1 MKRPNILKF
10 IGRSLLIGTA
20 LCLTT
25 VAFAAVPPPAETPA
39 KIVVNGRTSTA
50 IDIKIVKVGQELPDT
65 FSAPQ
70 CKSIPGYDWYVS
82 EHFALR
88 SEVDEKQSRD
98 YLFIAE
104 LAYPHYVWIFGR
116 EPAGTGTKR
125 IALSFSKNL
134 DRLKKASD
142 IDAGG
147 VGWRGGGGGVTMWGN
162 GLSYNYPGGG
172 LRAHKRGLVMHE
184 NLHAFHMALN
194 GFGNGLK
201 GWPVWFFEGIAYA
214 LEQHVYDPE
223 KKQLTVMVLDRV
235 AGNNYTDSGLAY
247 LRESFIEA
255 EELWL
260 GKEGVGYK
268 PDVYQLWMQ
277 FLWSDVDRQMRHRV
291 WLDESMARGPDVPKA
306 EFDREIMP
314 RLFNVP
320 ALNKAWRSWVAERQ
334 NSFHW
339 VDWGFEQDGD
349 TLWSYGYPNWARY
362 AQKNVNLLLK
372 DKAETDDPFG
382 MDWPIYAG
390 KPPTVGEVKRGAREP
405 SVGCVIDFSR
415 AIKHSAGWGLGGL
428 GFGVGGAGKRD
439 GGKKS
444 NVDQEH
450 LDIVI
455 AHIGRRDKA
464 HLLLDGSTIG
474 LPKSTEK
481 FTPEFLDA
489 AVKGDQSIGVT
500 VKVTAR
506 AVDILLRTGPADA
519 MQTHRTSV
527 AITPGTRKRILEKPW
542 CVLSKGTYHGFTLFP
557 DVLRVGTR
565 DYTQPAP
572 PGRAR
577 FLPTD
582 ETYRLYRAAW
592 RLGDRAP
599 RSLRSLRSGMVAC
612 AGSPLPEQE
621 RALARFH
628 SAIGSV
634 AKDVAA
640 CRDKALAEQAL
651 ADLLGLDLQFESA
664 AGDEAGELVLAAR
677 VSSRHKDALK
687 GQLAL
692 DVLPA
697 KTSLSPV
704 PPSPLVVSAAK
715 VIDKTWRLRIPAQD
729 QSCLEFT
736 ATATAE
742 WNGMTARVAR
752 SRSLYPSVAR
762 WWTLGPFEN
771 KGDGLKDTVL
781 APETEPV
788 DLAKSYVGKG
798 GRRIEWQK
806 KERPAALS
814 PRLPFVLHFGN
825 SRNAAAYA
833 LTWID
838 SPTARDAVLAVG
850 SDDGVV
856 AWLNDERV
864 HANLAHRGHVAK
876 SDKIPVKLKKGHNKL
891 LLKITQAWGGW
902 ATSAH
907 VLDRDGNEITGL
919 RYILD
924 PE

>member
-1 MKRPNILKF
+1 VKF
-10 IGRSLLIGTA
+10 VRHALLIGATA
-20 LCLTT
+20 CLAT
-25 VAFAAVPPPAETPA
+25 VTFAAVPPPSETPA

-50 IDIKIVKVGQELPDT
+50 IDIKIVKVGQDLPDT
-65 FSAPQ
+65 FSAPK
-70 CKSIPGYDWYVS
+70 CRSIPGYDWYVS

-134 DRLKKASD
+134 ERLKKASD
-142 IDAGG
+142 VDEQY
-147 VGWRGGGGGVTMWGN
+147 WRGGGGGVTMWGN

-194 GFGNGLK
+194 GIGNGLK
-201 GWPVWFFEGIAYA
+201 GWPVWFFEGITYA

-247 LRESFIEA
+247 LRENFIEA
-255 EELWL
+255 EELWR
-260 GKEGVGYK
+260 GKEGVDYK
-268 PDVYQLWMQ
+268 PAVYQLWMQ

-291 WLDESMARGPDVPKA
+291 WLNERMARGPDVPKV
-306 EFDREIMP
+306 EFDKEVMP

-320 ALNKAWRSWVAERQ
+320 ALNRAWRNWVTERR

-372 DKAETDDPFG
+372 DRAKTDDPFV
-382 MDWPIYAG
+382 MDWPVYAE
-390 KPPTVGEVKRGAREP
+390 KPPTVGEVRRGGSEP

-428 GFGVGGAGKRD
+428 GFGVGGTGKRE

-444 NVDQEH
+444 NADQEH

-474 LPKSTEK
+474 LPKTTET
-481 FTPEFLDA
+481 FSAEFLDA

-506 AVDILLRTGPADA
+506 AVDIFLRTGPADA
-519 MQTHRTSV
+519 MQAHRTSV
-527 AITPGTRKRILEKPW
+527 ALRPETRKRIIEKPW

-557 DVLRVGTR
+557 DVHRVGTR
-565 DYTQPAP
+565 DYAQPAP
-572 PGRAR
+572 PGRTR

-582 ETYRLYRAAW
+582 ETYRLYRASW
-592 RLGDRAP
+592 RLGGRAP
-599 RSLRSLRSGMVAC
+599 RSLRSLRSDMVAC
-612 AGSPLPEQE
+612 AGKPLTEQE
-621 RALARFH
+621 KALARFH
-628 SAIGSV
+628 SEIARV
-634 AKDVAA
+634 AKDVAR
-640 CRDKALAEQAL
+640 CRDKARAELAM
-651 ADLLGLDLQFESA
+651 ADLLGLDLQFATA
-664 AGDEAGELVLAAR
+664 AGDEAGELVLTAR
-677 VSSRHKDALK
+677 VSSRHRDTLS

-692 DVLPA
+692 DVSPV
-697 KTSLSPV
+697 KSSLSLGA
-704 PPSPLVVSAAK
+704 PSPLVVSTAK
-715 VIDKTWRLRIPAQD
+715 DTGETWRLKIPPQD
-729 QSCLEFT
+729 QSCLKFM
-736 ATATAE
+736 ATAVVKWDGITACVE
-742 WNGMTARVAR
+742 Q
-752 SRSLYPSVAR
+752 SRSLYPSVPR

-771 KGDGLKDTVL
+771 QGDGLKDTVL

-788 DLAKSYVGKG
+788 DLAKSYAGKG
-798 GRRIEWQK
+798 GRRIKWQK
-806 KERPAALS
+806 KERPATLS
-814 PRLPFVLHFGN
+814 PTSPFVLHFGD

-850 SDDGVV
+850 SDDGIV
-856 AWLNDERV
+856 AWLNDKRV

-876 SDKIPVKLKKGHNKL
+876 SDKVPVRLKAGRNKL
-891 LLKITQAWGGW
+891 LLKVTQAWGGW
-902 ATSAH
+902 ATSAY
-907 VLDRDGNEITGL
+907 VLDKGGSEITGL

-924 PE
+924 PK